1 SEFSFT
7 ISLILGFAER
17 SANEMTE
24 IAGEMKNECA
34 GGIGYARS
42 GLPQRSIVRISGDLT
57 IDSAQLTQN
66 HCADGITDNKK
77 VPGHDARK
85 SRRAR
90 RRPIGTRL
98 AGETPEVEEEAAVAV
113 ESRSRVVAEVAA

>member
-1 SEFSFT
+1 MHKPVDRGHSPFLNQQWIRRLKLSGSDFLECGLQLGNCRPHLGAQLFARQILRSEFSFT

-57 IDSAQLTQN
+57 IDSAQLT
-66 HCADGITDNKK
+66 
-77 VPGHDARK
+77 
-85 SRRAR
+85 
-90 RRPIGTRL
+90 
-98 AGETPEVEEEAAVAV
+98 
-113 ESRSRVVAEVAA
+113 